1 MAGGVWTLFN
11 NLFYL
16 AMSYLLKRYAAFG
29 IWPYFVMLA
38 AAVLFLSIYGAASCL
53 ENLIEKGRVPRL
65 RGSGGSKAIVRSMLC
80 PGVLVT
86 LVLFVLKTLLT

>member
-1 MAGGVWTLFN
+1 M
-11 NLFYL
+11 
-16 AMSYLLKRYAAFG
+16 
-29 IWPYFVMLA
+29 
-38 AAVLFLSIYGAASCL
+38 LFLSIYGAASCL

-65 RGSGGSKAIVRSMLC
+65 RGSGGSKAIVRSVLC

>member
-1 MAGGVWTLFN
+1 MRKKQMNTASGHSR
-11 NLFYL
+11 L
-16 AMSYLLKRYAAFG
+16 AMHG
-29 IWPYFVMLA
+29 PYFVMLA

-65 RGSGGSKAIVRSMLC
+65 RGSGGSKAIVRSVLC